1 MCPLRAGAAV
11 KKERIMAKKE
21 AIRKDMYTAMK
32 EGKKTL
38 KDSLSMLLQAIQK
51 AEKEKLK
58 EKKPPVLTDGEE
70 ASVIMKEISQ
80 LNETIRSCPAERTDI
95 LDACRERIAV
105 YEKYAP
111 VQMTEEEIRSEIAD
125 VLSELGIE
133 APTAKDRGR
142 IMKTLMPRVKGRANG
157 KDVNDAVSALF
168 A

>member
-1 MCPLRAGAAV
+1 
-11 KKERIMAKKE
+11 
-21 AIRKDMYTAMK
+21 MK

-111 VQMTEEEIRSEIAD
+111 YYRGASLADFVWTDTIAKFC
-125 VLSELGIE
+125 IP
-133 APTAKDRGR
+133 PTPTPTR
-142 IMKTLMPRVKGRANG
+142 
-157 KDVNDAVSALF
+157 
-168 A
+168 

>member
-1 MCPLRAGAAV
+1 MFTCIQHARNGWACC
-11 KKERIMAKKE
+11 KKEKIMAKKE
-21 AIRKDMYTAMK
+21 EIRKDMYTAMK

-105 YEKYAP
+105 
-111 VQMTEEEIRSEIAD
+111 
-125 VLSELGIE
+125 
-133 APTAKDRGR
+133 
-142 IMKTLMPRVKGRANG
+142 
-157 KDVNDAVSALF
+157 
-168 A
+168 